1 MKSNAAIW
9 AGSGAPP
16 PLTAGDTAAMAAPR
30 GHMDASLNPGGG
42 PVESTNT
49 TDLAASVAAASA
61 KPEAGAKAAVP
72 GGAAKE
78 AAAKPVVAAK
88 K

>member
-16 PLTAGDTAAMAAPR
+16 QITAGDTAAMAAPVAGFDSSLQP
-30 GHMDASLNPGGG
+30 GHTEGTSL
-42 PVESTNT
+42 ESTNT
-49 TDLAASVAAASA
+49 TSLKVAHEAATATA
-61 KPEAGAKAAVP
+61 AGASPPAATP
-72 GGAAKE
+72 PAAFIQ
-78 AAAKPVVAAK
+78 K